1 MRRKGRLCLGAVRLT
16 SPPTLATIALARDSD
31 SRCRRAQDADIVVFD
46 PGTVKDCATW
56 TEPALKSEGVAH
68 VLVHGVSVVADG
80 VFVAGAT
87 AGRPVHGERGEGGDP
102 EKRATKRFRTTGL
115 YSAILEAQDSTFL
128 ASPSGSL

>member
-1 MRRKGRLCLGAVRLT
+1 MLCV
-16 SPPTLATIALARDSD
+16 ARNSD
-31 SRCRRAQDADIVVFD
+31 SRAAAVALQDADVVVFD
-46 PGTVKDCATW
+46 PATVKDCATW

-68 VLVHGVSVVADG
+68 VLVHGVSVVSDG

-115 YSAILEAQDSTFL
+115 YSAILEAQDSAFL

>member
-1 MRRKGRLCLGAVRLT
+1 MTR
-16 SPPTLATIALARDSD
+16 
-31 SRCRRAQDADIVVFD
+31 RCRCAQDADIVVFD
-46 PGTVKDCATW
+46 PATVKDCATW

>member
-1 MRRKGRLCLGAVRLT
+1 MGRNSDFRAV
-16 SPPTLATIALARDSD
+16 AL
-31 SRCRRAQDADIVVFD
+31 QDADVVVFD
-46 PGTVKDCATW
+46 PATVKDCATW

-68 VLVHGVSVVADG
+68 VLIHGVSVVSDG